1 MSNGTVEMISYQLKA
16 GVNEANLAATHEGV
30 NEFLKQQPGFCYRS
44 LSCDDK
50 GQWFDVLYWQDMDAI
65 DAADTA
71 FMASQAGQLLLALI
85 DEDSVTMRR
94 MDVVTA
100 AMSGDCSSAA

>member
-16 GVNEANLAATHEGV
+16 EVTEAHLAATHEGV
-30 NEFLKQQPGFCYRS
+30 NEFLKRQPGFCYRS
-44 LSCDDK
+44 LSRDDQ

-65 DAADTA
+65 DAADAA
-71 FMASQAGQLLLALI
+71 FMASQAGQALLALI